1 MKDLRLVALRVLWV
15 TLPLTLGP
23 LLGDALDRR
32 ETAFRTAVSVALW
45 VIWALTLV
53 ATLIPRPETLTAV
66 RIVVPAA
73 VPAAVWA
80 TAADEFG
87 AAAAI
92 GLIAVAAV
100 TVAALVAPAG
110 EAFVDG
116 ASYGDERRM
125 PLRPPGALLLG
136 PVELAWA
143 VVVTGV
149 AAGPTLLAAQQWA
162 TGVLVTIVGFGASYV
177 AVRALHQLSRRWL
190 VFVPAGFVVH
200 DHLALAEPTLFA
212 RRSVVALGVATVG
225 TTATDLTA
233 GSLGPALQ
241 ADLDAPMSVVPA
253 GRGGR
258 PLEQQ
263 DVTSILFAPSRP
275 GAALQEAARRRLPV
289 IGATAVE

>member
-1 MKDLRLVALRVLWV
+1 MKDARLIALRVLWV

-23 LLGDALDRR
+23 LLGDALDSRGS
-32 ETAFRTAVSVALW
+32 TFRTSVSIALW
-45 VIWALTLV
+45 AVWAVTVV
-53 ATLIPRPETLTAV
+53 ASLIPRPETLTWV

-80 TAADEFG
+80 TAAADFG
-87 AAAAI
+87 VSAAI
-92 GLIAVAAV
+92 GLVAAGAVAL
-100 TVAALVAPAG
+100 AALLAPTG

-136 PVELAWA
+136 PIELAWTVA
-143 VVVTGV
+143 VVGV
-149 AAGPTLLAAQQWA
+149 AAGPLLLAAQQWA
-162 TGVLVTIVGFGASYV
+162 AGVIVTLIGFAVAYV

-200 DHLALAEPTLFA
+200 DHLAVAEPTLFA
-212 RRSVVALGVATVG
+212 RRSVVALGVAAAG
-225 TTATDLTA
+225 TEATDLTA

-241 ADLDAPMSVVPA
+241 ADLDEPITVVPA
-253 GRGGR
+253 SRSGR

-263 DVTSILFAPSRP
+263 DVVSFLFAPSRP
-275 GAALQEAARRRLPV
+275 GAALREAARRRLPV
-289 IGATAVE
+289 VDTAAWE